1 MSEDVEGRLRAVE
14 SHLTTHEAVCAER
27 YRQINDNFALL
38 NRIVQKATIGIFFG
52 GFTLICGMAAIFIKL
67 LVVHT

>member
-1 MSEDVEGRLRAVE
+1 MSEGVEERLRNVE
-14 SHLTTHEAVCAER
+14 AQISTHEAVCAER

-38 NRIVQKATIGIFFG
+38 NRIVQKATLGIFFG

-67 LVVHT
+67 LVHP

>member
-1 MSEDVEGRLRAVE
+1 MSEVEERLRNVE
-14 SHLTTHEAVCAER
+14 AQISTHEAVCAER

-67 LVVHT
+67 LVVHS

>member
-1 MSEDVEGRLRAVE
+1 MSEGVDERLRNVE
-14 SHLTTHEAVCAER
+14 AQISTHEAVCAER

-38 NRIVQKATIGIFFG
+38 NRIVQKATVGIFFG

-67 LVVHT
+67 LVHP

>member
-1 MSEDVEGRLRAVE
+1 MSEVEERLRNVE
-14 SHLTTHEAVCAER
+14 AQISTHEAVCAER
-27 YRQINDNFALL
+27 YRQINENFAIL

-67 LVVHT
+67 LVVHS